1 MIRRL
6 EHGAVWLA
14 DLNPRRGTEPG
25 KTRPVLI
32 IQNQA
37 LLDAGHPS
45 TLIIP
50 LTTRL
55 IEDAEPLRLRLAAR
69 DRLDHD
75 SDLLIDQIRA
85 IDNQRLVTGPLTRLA
100 VEEMEKIY
108 LAILD
113 VMGIDLNQRDAFS
126 INES

>member
-1 MIRRL
+1 MIRKL

-50 LTTRL
+50 LTTSL
-55 IEDAEPLRLRLAAR
+55 IEDAEPLRLRVIAR
-69 DRLDHD
+69 ESLDHD
-75 SDLLIDQIRA
+75 SDLLIDQLRA
-85 IDNQRLVTGPLTRLA
+85 IDNQRLMKGPLALLRT
-100 VEEMEKIY
+100 EEMERIY
-108 LAILD
+108 RAILE
-113 VMGIDLNQRDAFS
+113 VMGIDFDQHVVFS
-126 INES
+126 IHES

>member
-1 MIRRL
+1 
-6 EHGAVWLA
+6 LA

-45 TLIIP
+45 TLVIP

-55 IEDAEPLRLRLAAR
+55 IEDAAPLRLRLSAR
-69 DRLDHD
+69 DRLERD

-85 IDNQRLVTGPLTRLA
+85 IDNQRLVTGPLTLLGG
-100 VEEMEKIY
+100 EEMSRIY
-108 LAILD
+108 SAILE
-113 VMGIDLNQRDAFS
+113 VMGIELNPRVA
-126 INES
+126 